1 MDTSIKQYT
10 RLVFDHG
17 NLQASP
23 KHIAL
28 LNQQPATLF
37 TGRAPTGTTPAG
49 YQVVMTGYA
58 NFVYTK
64 ERLGRELADLVDLLN
79 SLRASPRPVNALALK
94 RSFDTYRVENDSFR
108 ADYRV
113 YSGQVVIYNIQP
125 VDKLQRQRDRAE
137 KIGVYR
143 IKKNASGIWELA
155 GKIKVTA
162 TQYAAVN
169 GQSNNLT
176 KATWLMGRHLEF
188 ALGRD
193 LKEYTLF
200 HNPSVGGLGDTWE
213 SVRDKLGF
221 TTPVTREFARLLS
234 QTQAAGNETRW
245 VAHSQ
250 GGLIFTEAVRFL
262 LNGESSY
269 ALDKFRLNGMRNPD
283 KGTLIRRWWD
293 IKEPGFFG
301 KKLGIVMMNISV
313 RKVSDNT
320 QHLLGSEPYDVTD
333 RLSFM
338 LMLTED
344 AQLKHP
350 KNQYTVAPSPERDPF
365 SYYVPDFVTM
375 AGSKLHPSFRDES
388 YGGQVWTRYGVS
400 APESVLIT
408 NYALPVTLNLFLE
421 VSFYYSNNHNVVAR
435 YFRETARSK
444 MHPILSTFRVLY
456 ADHNP
461 IKNIVEHDWH
471 SETTQEVVD
480 RHKPH
485 LILKL
490 FGEEAYR
497 DVYLEAPTSSEQ

>member
-1 MDTSIKQYT
+1 MNTKRWRLFLTVLVMLTFISKALGMASRPPEGMGAT
-10 RLVFDHG
+10 RSVDLSGNVFQFAMPEDFSRDMPADDLV
-17 NLQASP
+17 
-23 KHIAL
+23 
-28 LNQQPATLF
+28 
-37 TGRAPTGTTPAG
+37 
-49 YQVVMTGYA
+49 
-58 NFVYTK
+58 
-64 ERLGRELADLVDLLN
+64 ERLDISD
-79 SLRASPRPVNALALK
+79 
-94 RSFDTYRVENDSFR
+94 
-108 ADYRV
+108 
-113 YSGQVVIYNIQP
+113 
-125 VDKLQRQRDRAE
+125 
-137 KIGVYR
+137 
-143 IKKNASGIWELA
+143 
-155 GKIKVTA
+155 
-162 TQYAAVN
+162 
-169 GQSNNLT
+169 
-176 KATWLMGRHLEF
+176 
-188 ALGRD
+188 
-193 LKEYTLF
+193 
-200 HNPSVGGLGDTWE
+200 PS
-213 SVRDKLGF
+213 
-221 TTPVTREFARLLS
+221 
-234 QTQAAGNETRW
+234 
-245 VAHSQ
+245 
-250 GGLIFTEAVRFL
+250 IF
-262 LNGESSY
+262 S
-269 ALDKFRLNGMRNPD
+269 DPD

-301 KKLGIVMMNISV
+301 KKLGTVMMNISV
-313 RKVSDNT
+313 RKVPDNT

-375 AGSKLHPSFRDES
+375 VGNKLHPSFRDES

-444 MHPILSTFRVLY
+444 MHPILSTFRILY

-480 RHKPH
+480 RHKPQ

-497 DVYLEAPTSSEQ
+497 DVYLEAPTSSER